1 VTGHHVGLKCP
12 ALRSH
17 HMHVKLSMS
26 SYLDTIKRLP
36 VTPSDDCTILDSRI
50 HPTFIHVLGPVSTN
64 NANMSLSNEPFPM
77 YICELYKHSQDNLGK
92 WLVGEQQIAR
102 YVERMRIF
110 VYTSGVDGTRPE
122 MSITSTTKRPQ
133 SMGVLNNVEELR
145 QIHTRRKE
153 GRCSWLESRIARITG
168 TSAALVMTG
177 KTFTGI
183 GMKQLFGLSTFSPT
197 LPMKIGTI
205 LEAKILKSYA
215 ADQNLSLN
223 TPKGLVLGDKEYIG
237 HTPDGIMRYP
247 HREVLEV
254 KVIFNKISVDKM
266 YKQHEH
272 QLQLGLLVH
281 KCKKG
286 RLLVYVPPSNM
297 TESEAATHVVDLAHL
312 EVASFQKDDEW
323 MARFTQKSHEFYT
336 EHLMWFYRQ
345 EFDTEA
351 ALKLVNSLMAN
362 AQTKSKSTKRT
373 KLK

>member
-1 VTGHHVGLKCP
+1 
-12 ALRSH
+12 
-17 HMHVKLSMS
+17 
-26 SYLDTIKRLP
+26 
-36 VTPSDDCTILDSRI
+36 
-50 HPTFIHVLGPVSTN
+50 
-64 NANMSLSNEPFPM
+64 
-77 YICELYKHSQDNLGK
+77 
-92 WLVGEQQIAR
+92 
-102 YVERMRIF
+102 
-110 VYTSGVDGTRPE
+110 
-122 MSITSTTKRPQ
+122 
-133 SMGVLNNVEELR
+133 MGVLNNVEELR
-145 QIHTRRKE
+145 QIYTRRKK

-237 HTPDGIMRYP
+237 HTPDGIMSYP
-247 HREVLEV
+247 HRAVLEV
-254 KVIFNKISVDKM
+254 KVIFNKTSVDKM

-312 EVASFQKDDEW
+312 EVASFQKDEEW

-362 AQTKSKSTKRT
+362 AQTKSQITKRI

>member
-1 VTGHHVGLKCP
+1 MTGHHVGLKCP

-36 VTPSDDCTILDSRI
+36 VTPSDDSTILESRI
-50 HPTFIHVLGPVSTN
+50 HPTFIHVLGPVNTHN
-64 NANMSLSNEPFPM
+64 GNTSLSNEPL

-145 QIHTRRKE
+145 QIYTRRKK

-237 HTPDGIMRYP
+237 HTPDGIMSYP
-247 HREVLEV
+247 HRAVLEV
-254 KVIFNKISVDKM
+254 KVIFKKTSVDKM

-312 EVASFQKDDEW
+312 EVASFQKDEEW

-362 AQTKSKSTKRT
+362 AQTKSQSTKRI

>member
-1 VTGHHVGLKCP
+1 MTGHHVGLQCP

-36 VTPSDDCTILDSRI
+36 VTSSDDRTILDSRI
-50 HPTFIHVLGPVSTN
+50 HPTFIHVLGPANKN
-64 NANMSLSNEPFPM
+64 NPRLFLSNDPS

-102 YVERMRIF
+102 YVERKRIF
-110 VYTSGVDGTRPE
+110 VYTSGVDGPRPD
-122 MSITSTTKRPQ
+122 MSISKKRPQ
-133 SMGVLNNVEELR
+133 SMGVVNHVEELR
-145 QIHTRRKE
+145 QIYTRRKK
-153 GRCSWLESRIARITG
+153 GRCSWLDSRIARITG

-183 GMKQLFGLSTFSPT
+183 GKKKLFGLSTFSPT

-205 LEAKILKSYA
+205 LEAKILKAYA
-215 ADQNLSLN
+215 ADQNISLN
-223 TPKGLVLGDKEYIG
+223 TPKGLVLGDIEYIG

-254 KVIFNKISVDKM
+254 KVIFNKTSVDKM

-312 EVASFQKDDEW
+312 EVSSFQKDDEW
-323 MARFTQKSHEFYT
+323 IARFTQKSHEFFT

-362 AQTKSKSTKRT
+362 AQTKSQSTKRR
-373 KLK
+373 KIK